1 MIYKFYKYFKTKYF
15 FILCFLLSNSLFSQ
29 LDSVNK
35 LVNNESSSVKKI
47 QILLDAAKFFS
58 GKSTALSF
66 SKQAYF
72 LATKIDNEN
81 SLANAANQL
90 SIEFYKSEQFDSV
103 PFYQEIA
110 IKNFKLKSNDKGLF
124 DVLLKKAKFLKKIN
138 KPEKA
143 FEVYKEL
150 IVLAEKAEN
159 SSMLAEVYESMGLL
173 FSSINDIEKSISY
186 FNKSLQIY
194 SKIKD
199 WKGISKCY
207 LNLGNSNSSKGYSDM
222 AIECFERGLE
232 IDAKYNNNEKKAEFL
247 SGIGTIYF
255 NLLNNE
261 RALYFYKEALKVQEV
276 VKPNDVVF
284 LKNNIGV
291 VLMELERYNE
301 AKSYLI
307 EAYFSTSNARTKADY
322 AFNLAQLYEQ
332 LADYKSAI
340 DFMDTYV
347 RLNDSLNNAIYTKNL
362 SETEAKYQNEKR
374 EEQNILLSER
384 LKNKS
389 LQIYFALAAIL
400 LLVGLAFF
408 IFRGLRQKNKANV
421 ALAEKNKI
429 IEEKSIIVEEQHKDI
444 TDSIKY
450 AQRIQQAILPP
461 DKLWSNILPQS
472 FVFYQPKDIL
482 SGDFYWIEE
491 TSEHIFIAAADCTG
505 HGVPGAL
512 MSIVNYNLLNRA
524 VLEHGLTDAGAI
536 LDSVNKYLTLSLHQT
551 YQESAV
557 RDGMDVSLCVIN
569 KTTKKMNFAG
579 AFNSIYLIRNHEI
592 QEFIPD
598 KQPVG
603 AFIEDNIKPFKSQSF
618 QLMDNDVIYMFTD
631 GYADQFGGPK
641 GKKYKY
647 KQLQQLLLDSYNKP
661 FDEQKNVVAK
671 SINDWKGNL
680 EQVDDILLLGYKII

>member
-1 MIYKFYKYFKTKYF
+1 M
-15 FILCFLLSNSLFSQ
+15 FSQ
-29 LDSVNK
+29 LDSVSLALAK
-35 LVNNESSSVKKI
+35 ENNSIKKI
-47 QILLDAAKFFS
+47 DILLEASKTYS
-58 GKSTALSF
+58 NSELSLQF
-66 SKQAYF
+66 SKQAY
-72 LATKIDNEN
+72 
-81 SLANAANQL
+81 SLAIKTDDKISLAKAADQL
-90 SIEFYKSEQFDSV
+90 SIELYKAELFDSI
-103 PFYQEIA
+103 PYYQEIA
-110 IKNFKLKSNDKGLF
+110 ITNFKLRNNVDGLF
-124 DVLLKKAKFLKKIN
+124 KVLLKKAKFFKKIN

-143 FEVYKEL
+143 FDVYKEL
-150 IVLAEKAEN
+150 IDLAEKSESN
-159 SSMLAEVYESMGLL
+159 LMLAEVYENMGLL
-173 FSSINDIEKSISY
+173 FTSIKDIEKSISY
-186 FNKSLQIY
+186 FSKSLKLY

-199 WKGISKCY
+199 WKGIAKCY
-207 LNLGNSNSSKGYSDM
+207 LNLGNSNSSKGYTDL
-222 AIECFERGLE
+222 AIECFEKGLE

-247 SGIGTIYF
+247 SGIGTVYF
-255 NLLNNE
+255 NLSNNE
-261 RALYFYKEALKVQEV
+261 KALYFYKEALKVQEV

-284 LKNNIGV
+284 LKNNIAV
-291 VLMELERYNE
+291 VLMDLERYKE
-301 AKSYLI
+301 AKPYLI
-307 EAYFSTSNARTKADY
+307 EAYYSSDNARTKADY
-322 AFNLAQLYEQ
+322 AFNLAQMFEHLD
-332 LADYKSAI
+332 DYKSAI

-408 IFRGLRQKNKANV
+408 IFRGLRQKNKANI
-421 ALAEKNKI
+421 ALSDKNKI
-429 IEEKSIIVEEQHKDI
+429 IEEKSLLVEEQHKDI

-461 DKLWSNILPQS
+461 DKLWNNILPQS

-491 TSEHIFIAAADCTG
+491 TTEHIFIAAADCTG

-524 VLEHGLTDAGAI
+524 VLEHGLTNAGAI

-569 KTTKKMNFAG
+569 KKTKKMDFAG
-579 AFNSIYLIRNHEI
+579 AFNSIYLIRNNAI

-603 AFIEDNIKPFKSQSF
+603 AFIEDNIKPFTSQSF
-618 QLMDNDVIYMFTD
+618 QLLENDVVYMFTE

-647 KQLQQLLLDSYNKP
+647 KQLQHLLLSSYTKP
-661 FDEQKNVVAK
+661 FDEQNQIFK
-671 SINDWKGNL
+671 SAINDWKGSL

>member
-1 MIYKFYKYFKTKYF
+1 M
-15 FILCFLLSNSLFSQ
+15 FSQ
-29 LDSVNK
+29 LDSVSLALAK
-35 LVNNESSSVKKI
+35 ENNSIKKI
-47 QILLDAAKFFS
+47 DILLDATKTYS
-58 GKSTALSF
+58 NSELSLQF
-66 SKQAYF
+66 SKQAY
-72 LATKIDNEN
+72 
-81 SLANAANQL
+81 SLAIKTDDKISLAKAADQL
-90 SIEFYKSEQFDSV
+90 SIELYKAELFDSI
-103 PFYQEIA
+103 PYYQEIA
-110 IKNFKLKSNDKGLF
+110 ITNFKLRNNVDGLF
-124 DVLLKKAKFLKKIN
+124 KVLLKKAKFLKKIN

-143 FEVYKEL
+143 FDVYKEL
-150 IVLAEKAEN
+150 IDLAEKSE
-159 SSMLAEVYESMGLL
+159 STLMLAEVYENMGLL
-173 FSSINDIEKSISY
+173 FSSIKDIEKSISY
-186 FNKSLQIY
+186 FGKSLQLY

-199 WKGISKCY
+199 WKGIAKCY
-207 LNLGNSNSSKGYSDM
+207 LNLGNSNSSKGYTDL
-222 AIECFERGLE
+222 AIECFEKGLE

-261 RALYFYKEALKVQEV
+261 KALYFYKEALKVQEV

-307 EAYFSTSNARTKADY
+307 EAYFSSSNPRNKADY
-322 AFNLAQLYEQ
+322 AFNLAQMYEQ
-332 LADYKSAI
+332 LGDYKSAI

-400 LLVGLAFF
+400 LLLGLAFF
-408 IFRGLRQKNKANV
+408 IFRGLRQKNKANI
-421 ALAEKNKI
+421 ALSDKNKI
-429 IEEKSIIVEEQHKDI
+429 IEEKSLLVEEQHKDI

-461 DKLWSNILPQS
+461 DKLWNNILPQS

-491 TSEHIFIAAADCTG
+491 TTEHIFIAAADCTG

-524 VLEHGLTDAGAI
+524 VLEHGLTNAGAI

-569 KTTKKMNFAG
+569 KKTKKMDFAG
-579 AFNSIYLIRNHEI
+579 AFNSIYLIRNNAI

-603 AFIEDNIKPFKSQSF
+603 AFIEDNIKPFTSQSF
-618 QLMDNDVIYMFTD
+618 QLLENDVVYMFTD

-647 KQLQQLLLDSYNKP
+647 KQLQHLLLSSYTKP
-661 FDEQKNVVAK
+661 FDEQNQIFK
-671 SINDWKGNL
+671 SAINDWKGSL

>member
-1 MIYKFYKYFKTKYF
+1 M
-15 FILCFLLSNSLFSQ
+15 FSQ
-29 LDSVNK
+29 LDSVSLALAK
-35 LVNNESSSVKKI
+35 ENNSIKKI
-47 QILLDAAKFFS
+47 DILLEASKTYS
-58 GKSTALSF
+58 NSELSLQF
-66 SKQAYF
+66 SKQAY
-72 LATKIDNEN
+72 
-81 SLANAANQL
+81 SLAIKTDDKISLAKAADQL
-90 SIEFYKSEQFDSV
+90 SIELYKAELFDSI
-103 PFYQEIA
+103 PYYQEIA
-110 IKNFKLKSNDKGLF
+110 ITNFKLRNNVDGLF
-124 DVLLKKAKFLKKIN
+124 KVLLKKAKFFKKIN

-143 FEVYKEL
+143 FNVYKEL
-150 IVLAEKAEN
+150 IDLAEKSE
-159 SSMLAEVYESMGLL
+159 STLMLAEVYENMGLL
-173 FSSINDIEKSISY
+173 FSSIKDIEKSISY
-186 FNKSLQIY
+186 FSKSLKLY

-199 WKGISKCY
+199 WKGIAKCY
-207 LNLGNSNSSKGYSDM
+207 LNLGNSNSSKGYTDL
-222 AIECFERGLE
+222 AIECFEKGLE

-247 SGIGTIYF
+247 SGIGTVYF
-255 NLLNNE
+255 NLSNNE
-261 RALYFYKEALKVQEV
+261 KALYFYKEALKVQEV

-284 LKNNIGV
+284 LKNNIAV
-291 VLMELERYNE
+291 VLMDLERYKE
-301 AKSYLI
+301 AKPYLI
-307 EAYFSTSNARTKADY
+307 EAYYSSDNARTKADY
-322 AFNLAQLYEQ
+322 AFNLAQMFEHLD
-332 LADYKSAI
+332 DYKSAI

-408 IFRGLRQKNKANV
+408 IFRGLRQKNKANI
-421 ALAEKNKI
+421 ALSDKNKI
-429 IEEKSIIVEEQHKDI
+429 IEEKSLLVEEQHKDI

-461 DKLWSNILPQS
+461 DKLWNNILPQS

-491 TSEHIFIAAADCTG
+491 TTEHIFIAAADCTG

-524 VLEHGLTDAGAI
+524 VLEHGLTNAGAI

-569 KTTKKMNFAG
+569 KKTKKMDFAG
-579 AFNSIYLIRNHEI
+579 AFNSIYLIRNNAI

-603 AFIEDNIKPFKSQSF
+603 AFIEDNIKLFTSQSF
-618 QLMDNDVIYMFTD
+618 QLLENDVVYMFTD

-647 KQLQQLLLDSYNKP
+647 KQLQHLLLSSYTKP
-661 FDEQKNVVAK
+661 FDEQNQIFK
-671 SINDWKGNL
+671 SAINDWKGSL

>member
-1 MIYKFYKYFKTKYF
+1 M
-15 FILCFLLSNSLFSQ
+15 FSQ
-29 LDSVNK
+29 LDSFSLALAK
-35 LVNNESSSVKKI
+35 ENNSIKKI
-47 QILLDAAKFFS
+47 DILLEASKTYS
-58 GKSTALSF
+58 NSELSLQF
-66 SKQAYF
+66 SKQAY
-72 LATKIDNEN
+72 
-81 SLANAANQL
+81 SLAIKTDDKISLAKAADQL
-90 SIEFYKSEQFDSV
+90 SIELYKAELFDSI
-103 PFYQEIA
+103 PYYQEIA
-110 IKNFKLKSNDKGLF
+110 ITNFKLRNNVDGLF
-124 DVLLKKAKFLKKIN
+124 KVLLKKAKFLKKIN

-143 FEVYKEL
+143 FDVYKEL
-150 IVLAEKAEN
+150 IDLAEKSESN
-159 SSMLAEVYESMGLL
+159 LMLAEVYENMGLL
-173 FSSINDIEKSISY
+173 FSSIKDIEKSISY
-186 FNKSLQIY
+186 FGKSLQLY

-199 WKGISKCY
+199 WKGIAKCY
-207 LNLGNSNSSKGYSDM
+207 LNLGNSNSSKGYTDL
-222 AIECFERGLE
+222 AIECFEKGLE

-247 SGIGTIYF
+247 SGIGTVYF
-255 NLLNNE
+255 NLSNNE
-261 RALYFYKEALKVQEV
+261 KALYFYKEALKVQEIM
-276 VKPNDVVF
+276 KPNEVVF
-284 LKNNIGV
+284 LKNNIAV
-291 VLMELERYNE
+291 VLMDLERYKE
-301 AKSYLI
+301 AKPYLI
-307 EAYFSTSNARTKADY
+307 EAYYSSDNARTKADY
-322 AFNLAQLYEQ
+322 AFNLAQMFEHLD
-332 LADYKSAI
+332 DYKSAI

-400 LLVGLAFF
+400 LLLGLAFF
-408 IFRGLRQKNKANV
+408 IFRGLRQKNKANI
-421 ALAEKNKI
+421 ALSDKNKI
-429 IEEKSIIVEEQHKDI
+429 IEEKSLLVEEQHKDI

-461 DKLWSNILPQS
+461 DKLWNNILPQS

-491 TSEHIFIAAADCTG
+491 TTEHIFIAAADCTG

-524 VLEHGLTDAGAI
+524 VLEHGLTNAGAI

-569 KTTKKMNFAG
+569 KKTKKMDFAG
-579 AFNSIYLIRNHEI
+579 AFNSIYLIRNNAI

-603 AFIEDNIKPFKSQSF
+603 AFIEDNIKPFTSQSF
-618 QLMDNDVIYMFTD
+618 QLLENDVVYMFTD

-647 KQLQQLLLDSYNKP
+647 KQLQHLLLSSYTKP
-661 FDEQKNVVAK
+661 FDEQNQIFK
-671 SINDWKGNL
+671 SAINDWKGSL

>member
-1 MIYKFYKYFKTKYF
+1 M
-15 FILCFLLSNSLFSQ
+15 FSQ
-29 LDSVNK
+29 LDSVSLALAK
-35 LVNNESSSVKKI
+35 ENNSIKKI
-47 QILLDAAKFFS
+47 DILLEASKTYS
-58 GKSTALSF
+58 NSELSLQF
-66 SKQAYF
+66 SKQAY
-72 LATKIDNEN
+72 
-81 SLANAANQL
+81 SLAIKTDDKISLAKAADQL
-90 SIEFYKSEQFDSV
+90 SIELYKAELFDSI
-103 PFYQEIA
+103 PYYQEIA
-110 IKNFKLKSNDKGLF
+110 ITNFKLRNNVDGLF
-124 DVLLKKAKFLKKIN
+124 KVLLKKAKFFKKIN

-143 FEVYKEL
+143 FNVYKEL
-150 IVLAEKAEN
+150 IDLAEKSE
-159 SSMLAEVYESMGLL
+159 STLMLAEVYENMGLL
-173 FSSINDIEKSISY
+173 FSSIKDIEKSISY
-186 FNKSLQIY
+186 FSKSLKLY

-199 WKGISKCY
+199 WKGISKSY
-207 LNLGNSNSSKGYSDM
+207 LNLGNSNSSKGYTDL
-222 AIECFERGLE
+222 AIECFERGLV

-261 RALYFYKEALKVQEV
+261 KALYFYKEALKVQEV

-284 LKNNIGV
+284 LKNNIAV
-291 VLMELERYNE
+291 VLMDLERYKE
-301 AKSYLI
+301 AKPYLI
-307 EAYFSTSNARTKADY
+307 EAYYSSDNARTKADY
-322 AFNLAQLYEQ
+322 AFNLAQMFEHLD
-332 LADYKSAI
+332 DYKSAI

-408 IFRGLRQKNKANV
+408 IFRGLRQKNKANI
-421 ALAEKNKI
+421 ALSDKNKI
-429 IEEKSIIVEEQHKDI
+429 IEEKSLLVEEQHKDI

-461 DKLWSNILPQS
+461 DKLWNNILPQS

-491 TSEHIFIAAADCTG
+491 TTEHIFIAAADCTG

-524 VLEHGLTDAGAI
+524 VLEHGLTNAGAI

-569 KTTKKMNFAG
+569 KKTKKMDFAG
-579 AFNSIYLIRNHEI
+579 AFNSIYLIRNNAI

-603 AFIEDNIKPFKSQSF
+603 AFIEDNIKLFTSQSF
-618 QLMDNDVIYMFTD
+618 QLLENDVVYMFTD

-647 KQLQQLLLDSYNKP
+647 KQLQHLLLSSYTKP
-661 FDEQKNVVAK
+661 FDEQNQIFK
-671 SINDWKGNL
+671 SAINDWKGSL

>member
-1 MIYKFYKYFKTKYF
+1 M
-15 FILCFLLSNSLFSQ
+15 FSQ
-29 LDSVNK
+29 LDSVSLALAK
-35 LVNNESSSVKKI
+35 ENNSIKKI
-47 QILLDAAKFFS
+47 DILLEASKTYS
-58 GKSTALSF
+58 NSELSLQF
-66 SKQAYF
+66 SKQAY
-72 LATKIDNEN
+72 
-81 SLANAANQL
+81 SLAIKTDDKISLAKAADQL
-90 SIEFYKSEQFDSV
+90 SIELYKSELFDSI
-103 PFYQEIA
+103 PYYQEIA
-110 IKNFKLKSNDKGLF
+110 ITNFKLRNHVDGLF
-124 DVLLKKAKFLKKIN
+124 KVLLKKAKFLKKIN

-143 FEVYKEL
+143 FDVYKEL
-150 IVLAEKAEN
+150 IDLAEKSESN
-159 SSMLAEVYESMGLL
+159 LMLAEVYENMGLL
-173 FSSINDIEKSISY
+173 FTSIKDIEKSISY
-186 FNKSLQIY
+186 FSKSLKLY

-199 WKGISKCY
+199 WKGIAKCY
-207 LNLGNSNSSKGYSDM
+207 LNLGNSNSSKGYTDL
-222 AIECFERGLE
+222 AIECFEKGLE

-247 SGIGTIYF
+247 SGIGTVYF
-255 NLLNNE
+255 NLSNNE
-261 RALYFYKEALKVQEV
+261 KALYFYKEALKVQEIM
-276 VKPNDVVF
+276 KPNEVVF
-284 LKNNIGV
+284 LKNNIAV
-291 VLMELERYNE
+291 VLMDLERYKE
-301 AKSYLI
+301 AKPYLI
-307 EAYFSTSNARTKADY
+307 EAYYSSDNARTKADY
-322 AFNLAQLYEQ
+322 AFNLAQMFEHLD
-332 LADYKSAI
+332 DYKSAI

-400 LLVGLAFF
+400 LLLGLAFF
-408 IFRGLRQKNKANV
+408 IFRGLRQKNKANI
-421 ALAEKNKI
+421 ALSDKNKI
-429 IEEKSIIVEEQHKDI
+429 IEEKSLLVEEQHKDI

-461 DKLWSNILPQS
+461 DKLWNNILPQS

-491 TSEHIFIAAADCTG
+491 TTEHIFIAAADCTG

-524 VLEHGLTDAGAI
+524 VLEHGLTNAGAI

-569 KTTKKMNFAG
+569 KKTKKMDFAG
-579 AFNSIYLIRNHEI
+579 AFNSIYLIRNNAI

-603 AFIEDNIKPFKSQSF
+603 AFIEDNIKPFTSQSF
-618 QLMDNDVIYMFTD
+618 QLLENDVVYMFTD

-647 KQLQQLLLDSYNKP
+647 KQLQHLLLSSYTKP
-661 FDEQKNVVAK
+661 FDEQNQIFK
-671 SINDWKGNL
+671 SAINDWKGSL

>member
-1 MIYKFYKYFKTKYF
+1 M
-15 FILCFLLSNSLFSQ
+15 FSQ
-29 LDSVNK
+29 LDSVSLALAK
-35 LVNNESSSVKKI
+35 ENNSIKKI
-47 QILLDAAKFFS
+47 DILLEASKTYS
-58 GKSTALSF
+58 NSELSLQF
-66 SKQAYF
+66 SKQAY
-72 LATKIDNEN
+72 
-81 SLANAANQL
+81 SLAIKTDDKISLAKAADQL
-90 SIEFYKSEQFDSV
+90 SIELYKVELFDSI
-103 PFYQEIA
+103 PYYQEIA
-110 IKNFKLKSNDKGLF
+110 ITNFKLRNNVDGLF
-124 DVLLKKAKFLKKIN
+124 KVLLKKAKFLKKIN

-143 FEVYKEL
+143 FDVYKEL
-150 IVLAEKAEN
+150 IDLAEKSE
-159 SSMLAEVYESMGLL
+159 STLMLAEVYENMGLL
-173 FSSINDIEKSISY
+173 FSSIKDIEKSISY
-186 FNKSLQIY
+186 FGKSLQLY

-199 WKGISKCY
+199 WKGIAKCY
-207 LNLGNSNSSKGYSDM
+207 LNLGNSNSSKGYTDL
-222 AIECFERGLE
+222 AIECFEKGLE

-261 RALYFYKEALKVQEV
+261 KALYFYKEALKVQEV

-307 EAYFSTSNARTKADY
+307 EAYFSSSNPRNKADY
-322 AFNLAQLYEQ
+322 AFNLAQMYEQ
-332 LADYKSAI
+332 LGDYKSAI

-408 IFRGLRQKNKANV
+408 IFRGLRQKNKANI
-421 ALAEKNKI
+421 ALSDKNKI
-429 IEEKSIIVEEQHKDI
+429 IEEKSLLVEEQHKDI

-461 DKLWSNILPQS
+461 DKLWNNILPQS

-491 TSEHIFIAAADCTG
+491 TTEHIFIAAADCTG

-524 VLEHGLTDAGAI
+524 VLEHGLTNAGAI

-569 KTTKKMNFAG
+569 KKTKKMDFAG
-579 AFNSIYLIRNHEI
+579 AFNSIYLIRNNAI

-603 AFIEDNIKPFKSQSF
+603 AFIEDNIKPFTSQSF
-618 QLMDNDVIYMFTD
+618 QLLENDVVYMFTD

-647 KQLQQLLLDSYNKP
+647 KQLQHLLLSSYTKP
-661 FDEQKNVVAK
+661 FDEQNQIFK
-671 SINDWKGNL
+671 SAINDWKGSL

>member
-1 MIYKFYKYFKTKYF
+1 M
-15 FILCFLLSNSLFSQ
+15 FSQ
-29 LDSVNK
+29 LDSVILSLAK
-35 LVNNESSSVKKI
+35 ENNSIKKI
-47 QILLDAAKFFS
+47 DILLEASKTYS
-58 GKSTALSF
+58 NSELSLQF
-66 SKQAYF
+66 SKQAY
-72 LATKIDNEN
+72 
-81 SLANAANQL
+81 SLAIKTDDKISLAKAADQL
-90 SIEFYKSEQFDSV
+90 SIELYKAELFDSI
-103 PFYQEIA
+103 PYYQEIA
-110 IKNFKLKSNDKGLF
+110 ITNFKLRNNADGLF
-124 DVLLKKAKFLKKIN
+124 KVLLKKAKFFKKIN

-143 FEVYKEL
+143 FNVYKEL
-150 IVLAEKAEN
+150 IDLAEKSE
-159 SSMLAEVYESMGLL
+159 STLMLAEVYENMGLL
-173 FSSINDIEKSISY
+173 FSSIKDIEKSISY
-186 FNKSLQIY
+186 FSKSLKLY

-199 WKGISKCY
+199 WKGISKSY
-207 LNLGNSNSSKGYSDM
+207 LNLGNSNSSKGYTDL
-222 AIECFERGLE
+222 AIECFEKGLE

-261 RALYFYKEALKVQEV
+261 KALYFYKEALKVQEV

-307 EAYFSTSNARTKADY
+307 EAYFSSSNPRNKADY
-322 AFNLAQLYEQ
+322 AFNLAQMYEQ
-332 LADYKSAI
+332 LGDYKSAI

-408 IFRGLRQKNKANV
+408 IFRGLRQKNKANI
-421 ALAEKNKI
+421 ALSDKNKI
-429 IEEKSIIVEEQHKDI
+429 IEEKSLLVEEQHKDI

-461 DKLWSNILPQS
+461 DKLWNNILPQS

-491 TSEHIFIAAADCTG
+491 TTEHIFIVAADCTG

-524 VLEHGLTDAGAI
+524 VLEHGLTNAGAI

-569 KTTKKMNFAG
+569 KKTKKMDFAG
-579 AFNSIYLIRNHEI
+579 AFNSIYLIRNNAI

-603 AFIEDNIKPFKSQSF
+603 AFIEDNIKPFTSQSF
-618 QLMDNDVIYMFTD
+618 QLLENDVVYMFTD

-647 KQLQQLLLDSYNKP
+647 KQLQHLLLSSYTKP
-661 FDEQKNVVAK
+661 FDEQNQIFK
-671 SINDWKGNL
+671 SAINDWKGSL

>member
-1 MIYKFYKYFKTKYF
+1 M
-15 FILCFLLSNSLFSQ
+15 FSQ
-29 LDSVNK
+29 LDSVSLALAK
-35 LVNNESSSVKKI
+35 ENNSIKKI
-47 QILLDAAKFFS
+47 DILLEASKTYS
-58 GKSTALSF
+58 NSELSLKF
-66 SKQAYF
+66 SKQAY
-72 LATKIDNEN
+72 
-81 SLANAANQL
+81 SLAIKTDDKISLAKAADQL
-90 SIEFYKSEQFDSV
+90 SIELYKAELFDSI
-103 PFYQEIA
+103 PYYQEIA
-110 IKNFKLKSNDKGLF
+110 ITNFKLRNNVDGLF
-124 DVLLKKAKFLKKIN
+124 KVLLKKAKFLKKIN

-143 FEVYKEL
+143 FDVYKEL
-150 IVLAEKAEN
+150 IDLAEKSE
-159 SSMLAEVYESMGLL
+159 STLMLAEVYENMGLL
-173 FSSINDIEKSISY
+173 FSSIKDIEKSISY
-186 FNKSLQIY
+186 FGKSLQLY

-199 WKGISKCY
+199 WKGIAKCY
-207 LNLGNSNSSKGYSDM
+207 LNLGNSNSSKGYTDL
-222 AIECFERGLE
+222 AIECFEKGLE

-261 RALYFYKEALKVQEV
+261 KALYFYKEALKVQEV

-307 EAYFSTSNARTKADY
+307 EAYFSSSNPRNKADY
-322 AFNLAQLYEQ
+322 AFNLAQMYEQ
-332 LADYKSAI
+332 LGDYKSAI

-408 IFRGLRQKNKANV
+408 IFRGLRQKNKANI
-421 ALAEKNKI
+421 ALSDKNKI
-429 IEEKSIIVEEQHKDI
+429 IEEKSLLVEEQHKDI

-461 DKLWSNILPQS
+461 DKLWNNILPQS

-491 TSEHIFIAAADCTG
+491 TTEHIFIAAADCTG

-524 VLEHGLTDAGAI
+524 VLEHGLTNAGAI

-569 KTTKKMNFAG
+569 KKTKKMDFAG
-579 AFNSIYLIRNHEI
+579 AFNSIYLIRNNAI

-603 AFIEDNIKPFKSQSF
+603 AFIEDNIKPFTSQSF
-618 QLMDNDVIYMFTD
+618 QLLENDVVYMFTD

-647 KQLQQLLLDSYNKP
+647 KQLQHLLLSSYTKP
-661 FDEQKNVVAK
+661 FDEQNQIFK
-671 SINDWKGNL
+671 SAINDWKGSL

>member
-1 MIYKFYKYFKTKYF
+1 M
-15 FILCFLLSNSLFSQ
+15 FSQ
-29 LDSVNK
+29 LDSVSLALAK
-35 LVNNESSSVKKI
+35 ENNSIKKI
-47 QILLDAAKFFS
+47 DILLEASKTYS
-58 GKSTALSF
+58 NSELSLQF
-66 SKQAYF
+66 SKQAY
-72 LATKIDNEN
+72 
-81 SLANAANQL
+81 SLAIKTDDKISLAKAADQL
-90 SIEFYKSEQFDSV
+90 SIELYKSELFDSI
-103 PFYQEIA
+103 PYYQEIA
-110 IKNFKLKSNDKGLF
+110 ITNFKLRNHVDGLF
-124 DVLLKKAKFLKKIN
+124 KVLLKKAKFLKKIN

-143 FEVYKEL
+143 FDVYKEL
-150 IVLAEKAEN
+150 IDLAEKSE
-159 SSMLAEVYESMGLL
+159 STLMLAEVYENMGLL
-173 FSSINDIEKSISY
+173 FSSIKDIEKSISY
-186 FNKSLQIY
+186 FSKSLQLY

-199 WKGISKCY
+199 WKGIAKCY
-207 LNLGNSNSSKGYSDM
+207 LNLGNSNSSKGYTDL
-222 AIECFERGLE
+222 AIECFEKGLE

-247 SGIGTIYF
+247 SGIGTVYF
-255 NLLNNE
+255 NLSNNE
-261 RALYFYKEALKVQEV
+261 KALYFYKEALKVQEV

-284 LKNNIGV
+284 LKNNIAV
-291 VLMELERYNE
+291 VLMDLERYKE
-301 AKSYLI
+301 AKPYLI
-307 EAYFSTSNARTKADY
+307 EAYYSSDNARTKADY
-322 AFNLAQLYEQ
+322 AFNLAQMFEHLD
-332 LADYKSAI
+332 DYKSAI

-400 LLVGLAFF
+400 LLLGLAFF
-408 IFRGLRQKNKANV
+408 IFRGLRQKNKANI
-421 ALAEKNKI
+421 ALSDKNKI
-429 IEEKSIIVEEQHKDI
+429 IEEKSLLVEEQHKDI

-461 DKLWSNILPQS
+461 DKLWNNILPQS

-491 TSEHIFIAAADCTG
+491 TTEHIFIAAADCTG

-524 VLEHGLTDAGAI
+524 VLEHGLTNAGAI

-569 KTTKKMNFAG
+569 KKTKKMDFAG
-579 AFNSIYLIRNHEI
+579 AFNSIYLIRNNAI

-603 AFIEDNIKPFKSQSF
+603 AFIEDNIKLFTSQSF
-618 QLMDNDVIYMFTD
+618 QLLENDVVYMFTD

-647 KQLQQLLLDSYNKP
+647 KQLQHLLLSSYTKP
-661 FDEQKNVVAK
+661 FDEQNQIFK
-671 SINDWKGNL
+671 SAINDWKGSL

>member
-1 MIYKFYKYFKTKYF
+1 M
-15 FILCFLLSNSLFSQ
+15 FSQ
-29 LDSVNK
+29 LDSVSLALAK
-35 LVNNESSSVKKI
+35 ENNSIKKI
-47 QILLDAAKFFS
+47 DILLEASKTYS
-58 GKSTALSF
+58 NSELSLQF
-66 SKQAYF
+66 SKQAY
-72 LATKIDNEN
+72 
-81 SLANAANQL
+81 SLAIKTDDKISLAKAADQL
-90 SIEFYKSEQFDSV
+90 SIELYKAELFDSI
-103 PFYQEIA
+103 PYYQEIA
-110 IKNFKLKSNDKGLF
+110 ITNFKLRNNVDGLF
-124 DVLLKKAKFLKKIN
+124 KVLLKKAKFFKKIN

-143 FEVYKEL
+143 FNVYKEL
-150 IVLAEKAEN
+150 IDLAEKSE
-159 SSMLAEVYESMGLL
+159 STLMLAEVYENMGLL
-173 FSSINDIEKSISY
+173 FSSIKDIEKSISY
-186 FNKSLQIY
+186 FSKSLKLY

-199 WKGISKCY
+199 WKGISKSY
-207 LNLGNSNSSKGYSDM
+207 LNLGNSNSSKGYTDL
-222 AIECFERGLE
+222 AIECFERGLV

-261 RALYFYKEALKVQEV
+261 KALYFYKEALKVQEV

-307 EAYFSTSNARTKADY
+307 EAYFSSSNPRNKADY
-322 AFNLAQLYEQ
+322 AFNLAQMYEQ
-332 LADYKSAI
+332 LGDYKSAI

-408 IFRGLRQKNKANV
+408 IFRGLRQKNKANI
-421 ALAEKNKI
+421 ALSDKNKI
-429 IEEKSIIVEEQHKDI
+429 IEEKSLLVEEQHKDI

-461 DKLWSNILPQS
+461 DKLWNNILPQS

-491 TSEHIFIAAADCTG
+491 TTEHIFIAAADCTG

-524 VLEHGLTDAGAI
+524 VLEHGLTNAGAI

-569 KTTKKMNFAG
+569 KKTKKMDFAG
-579 AFNSIYLIRNHEI
+579 AFNSIYLIRNNAI

-603 AFIEDNIKPFKSQSF
+603 AFIEDNIKPFTSQSF
-618 QLMDNDVIYMFTD
+618 QLLENDVVYMFTD

-647 KQLQQLLLDSYNKP
+647 KQLQHLLLSSYTKP
-661 FDEQKNVVAK
+661 FDEQNQIFK
-671 SINDWKGNL
+671 SAINDWKGSL

>member
-1 MIYKFYKYFKTKYF
+1 M
-15 FILCFLLSNSLFSQ
+15 FSQ
-29 LDSVNK
+29 LDSVILSLAK
-35 LVNNESSSVKKI
+35 ENNSIKKI
-47 QILLDAAKFFS
+47 DILLEASKTYS
-58 GKSTALSF
+58 NSELSLQF
-66 SKQAYF
+66 SKQAY
-72 LATKIDNEN
+72 
-81 SLANAANQL
+81 SLAIKTDDKISLAKAADQL
-90 SIEFYKSEQFDSV
+90 SIELYKAELFDSI
-103 PFYQEIA
+103 PYYQEIA
-110 IKNFKLKSNDKGLF
+110 ITNFKLRNNADGLF
-124 DVLLKKAKFLKKIN
+124 KVLLKKAKFFKKIN

-143 FEVYKEL
+143 FNVYKEL
-150 IVLAEKAEN
+150 IDLAEKSE
-159 SSMLAEVYESMGLL
+159 STLMLAEVYENMGLL
-173 FSSINDIEKSISY
+173 FSSIKDIEKSISY
-186 FNKSLQIY
+186 FSKSLKLY

-199 WKGISKCY
+199 WKGISKSY
-207 LNLGNSNSSKGYSDM
+207 LNLGNSNSSKGYTDL
-222 AIECFERGLE
+222 AIECFEKGLE

-261 RALYFYKEALKVQEV
+261 KALYFYKEALKVQEV

-307 EAYFSTSNARTKADY
+307 EAYFSSSNPRNKADY
-322 AFNLAQLYEQ
+322 AFNLAQMYEQ
-332 LADYKSAI
+332 LGDYKSAI

-408 IFRGLRQKNKANV
+408 IFRGLRQKNKANI
-421 ALAEKNKI
+421 ALSDKNKI
-429 IEEKSIIVEEQHKDI
+429 IEEKSLLVEEQHKDI

-461 DKLWSNILPQS
+461 DKLWNNILPQS

-491 TSEHIFIAAADCTG
+491 TTEHIFIAAADCTG

-524 VLEHGLTDAGAI
+524 VLEHGLTNAGAI

-569 KTTKKMNFAG
+569 KKTKKMDFAG
-579 AFNSIYLIRNHEI
+579 AFNSIYLIRNNAI

-603 AFIEDNIKPFKSQSF
+603 AFIEDNIKPFTSQSF
-618 QLMDNDVIYMFTD
+618 QLLENDVVYMFTD

-647 KQLQQLLLDSYNKP
+647 KQLQHLLLSSYTKP
-661 FDEQKNVVAK
+661 FDEQNQIFK
-671 SINDWKGNL
+671 SAINDWKGSL

>member
-1 MIYKFYKYFKTKYF
+1 M
-15 FILCFLLSNSLFSQ
+15 FSQ
-29 LDSVNK
+29 LDSVSLALAK
-35 LVNNESSSVKKI
+35 ENNSIKKI
-47 QILLDAAKFFS
+47 DILLEASKTYS
-58 GKSTALSF
+58 NSELSLQF
-66 SKQAYF
+66 SKQAY
-72 LATKIDNEN
+72 
-81 SLANAANQL
+81 SLAIKTDDKISLAKAADQL
-90 SIEFYKSEQFDSV
+90 SIELYKAELFDSI
-103 PFYQEIA
+103 PYYQEIA
-110 IKNFKLKSNDKGLF
+110 ITNFKLRNNVDGLF
-124 DVLLKKAKFLKKIN
+124 KVLLKKAKFLKKIN

-143 FEVYKEL
+143 FDVYKEL
-150 IVLAEKAEN
+150 IDLAEKSE
-159 SSMLAEVYESMGLL
+159 STLMLAEVYENMGLL
-173 FSSINDIEKSISY
+173 FSSIKDIEKSISY
-186 FNKSLQIY
+186 FSKSLKLY

-199 WKGISKCY
+199 WKGIAKCY
-207 LNLGNSNSSKGYSDM
+207 LNLGNSNSSKGYTDL
-222 AIECFERGLE
+222 AIECFEKGLE

-261 RALYFYKEALKVQEV
+261 KALYFYKEALKVQEV

-307 EAYFSTSNARTKADY
+307 EAYFSSSNPRNKADY
-322 AFNLAQLYEQ
+322 AFNLAQMYEQ
-332 LADYKSAI
+332 LGDYKSAI

-408 IFRGLRQKNKANV
+408 IFRGLRQKNKANI
-421 ALAEKNKI
+421 ALSDKNKI
-429 IEEKSIIVEEQHKDI
+429 IEEKSLLVEEQHKDI

-461 DKLWSNILPQS
+461 DKLWNNILPQS

-491 TSEHIFIAAADCTG
+491 TTEHIFIAAADCTG

-524 VLEHGLTDAGAI
+524 VLEHGLTNAGAI

-569 KTTKKMNFAG
+569 KKTKKMDFAG
-579 AFNSIYLIRNHEI
+579 AFNSIYLIRNNAI

-603 AFIEDNIKPFKSQSF
+603 AFIEDNIKPFTSQSF
-618 QLMDNDVIYMFTD
+618 QLLENDVVYMFTD

-647 KQLQQLLLDSYNKP
+647 KQLQHLLLSSYTKP
-661 FDEQKNVVAK
+661 FDEQNQIFK
-671 SINDWKGNL
+671 SAINDWKGSL

>member
-1 MIYKFYKYFKTKYF
+1 M
-15 FILCFLLSNSLFSQ
+15 FSQ
-29 LDSVNK
+29 LDSVSLALAK
-35 LVNNESSSVKKI
+35 ENNSIKKI
-47 QILLDAAKFFS
+47 DILLEASKTYS
-58 GKSTALSF
+58 NSELSLQF
-66 SKQAYF
+66 SKQAY
-72 LATKIDNEN
+72 
-81 SLANAANQL
+81 SLAIKTDDKISLAKAADQL
-90 SIEFYKSEQFDSV
+90 SIELYKAELFDSI
-103 PFYQEIA
+103 PYYQEIA
-110 IKNFKLKSNDKGLF
+110 ITNFKLRNHVDGLF
-124 DVLLKKAKFLKKIN
+124 KVLLKKAKFLKKIN

-143 FEVYKEL
+143 FDVYKEL
-150 IVLAEKAEN
+150 IDLAEKSE
-159 SSMLAEVYESMGLL
+159 STLMLAEVYENMGLL
-173 FSSINDIEKSISY
+173 FSSIKDIEKSISY
-186 FNKSLQIY
+186 FSKSLKLY

-199 WKGISKCY
+199 WKGIAKCY
-207 LNLGNSNSSKGYSDM
+207 LNLGNSNSSKGYTDL
-222 AIECFERGLE
+222 AIECFEKGLE

-247 SGIGTIYF
+247 SGICNIYF

-261 RALYFYKEALKVQEV
+261 KALYFYKEALKVQEV

-284 LKNNIGV
+284 LKNNIAV
-291 VLMELERYNE
+291 VLMDLERYKE
-301 AKSYLI
+301 AKPYLI
-307 EAYFSTSNARTKADY
+307 EAYYSSDNARTKADY
-322 AFNLAQLYEQ
+322 AFNLAQMFEHLD
-332 LADYKSAI
+332 DYKSAI

-408 IFRGLRQKNKANV
+408 IFRGLRQKNKANI
-421 ALAEKNKI
+421 ALSDKNKI
-429 IEEKSIIVEEQHKDI
+429 IEEKSLLVEEQHKDI

-461 DKLWSNILPQS
+461 DKLWNNILPQS

-491 TSEHIFIAAADCTG
+491 TTEHIFIAAADCTG

-524 VLEHGLTDAGAI
+524 VLEHGLTNAGAI

-569 KTTKKMNFAG
+569 KKTKKMDFAG
-579 AFNSIYLIRNHEI
+579 AFNSIYLIRNNAI

-603 AFIEDNIKPFKSQSF
+603 AFIEDNIKLFTSQSF
-618 QLMDNDVIYMFTD
+618 QLLENDVVYMFTD

-647 KQLQQLLLDSYNKP
+647 KQLQHLLLSSYTKP
-661 FDEQKNVVAK
+661 FDEQNQIFK
-671 SINDWKGNL
+671 SAINDWKGSL

>member
-1 MIYKFYKYFKTKYF
+1 MFK
-15 FILCFLLSNSLFSQ
+15 
-29 LDSVNK
+29 
-35 LVNNESSSVKKI
+35 
-47 QILLDAAKFFS
+47 
-58 GKSTALSF
+58 
-66 SKQAYF
+66 
-72 LATKIDNEN
+72 
-81 SLANAANQL
+81 
-90 SIEFYKSEQFDSV
+90 
-103 PFYQEIA
+103 
-110 IKNFKLKSNDKGLF
+110 
-124 DVLLKKAKFLKKIN
+124 VLLKKAKFLKKIN

-143 FEVYKEL
+143 FDVYKEL
-150 IVLAEKAEN
+150 IDLAEKSE
-159 SSMLAEVYESMGLL
+159 STLMLAEVYENMGLL
-173 FSSINDIEKSISY
+173 FSSIKDIEKSISY
-186 FNKSLQIY
+186 FSKSLKLY

-199 WKGISKCY
+199 WKGIAKCY
-207 LNLGNSNSSKGYSDM
+207 LNLGNSNSSKGYTDL

-232 IDAKYNNNEKKAEFL
+232 IDAKYNNKEKKAEFL
-247 SGIGTIYF
+247 SGIGTVYF
-255 NLLNNE
+255 NLSNNE
-261 RALYFYKEALKVQEV
+261 KALYFYKEALKVQEIM
-276 VKPNDVVF
+276 KPNEVVF
-284 LKNNIGV
+284 LKNNIAV
-291 VLMELERYNE
+291 VLMDLERYKE
-301 AKSYLI
+301 AKPYLI
-307 EAYFSTSNARTKADY
+307 EAYYSSDNARTKADY
-322 AFNLAQLYEQ
+322 AFNLAQMFEHLD
-332 LADYKSAI
+332 DYKSAI

-408 IFRGLRQKNKANV
+408 IFRGLRQKNKANI
-421 ALAEKNKI
+421 ALSDKNKI
-429 IEEKSIIVEEQHKDI
+429 IEEKSLLVEEQHKDI

-461 DKLWSNILPQS
+461 DKLWNNILPQS

-491 TSEHIFIAAADCTG
+491 TTEHIFIAAADCTG

-524 VLEHGLTDAGAI
+524 VLEHGLTNAGAI

-569 KTTKKMNFAG
+569 KKTKKMDFAG
-579 AFNSIYLIRNHEI
+579 AFNSIYLIRNNAI

-603 AFIEDNIKPFKSQSF
+603 AFIEDNIKPFTSQSF
-618 QLMDNDVIYMFTD
+618 QLLENDVVYMFTD

-647 KQLQQLLLDSYNKP
+647 KQLQHLLLSSYTKP
-661 FDEQKNVVAK
+661 FDEQNQIFK
-671 SINDWKGNL
+671 SAINDWKGSL

>member
-1 MIYKFYKYFKTKYF
+1 M
-15 FILCFLLSNSLFSQ
+15 FSQ
-29 LDSVNK
+29 LDSVILSLAK
-35 LVNNESSSVKKI
+35 ENNSIKKI
-47 QILLDAAKFFS
+47 DILLEASKTYS
-58 GKSTALSF
+58 NSELSLQF
-66 SKQAYF
+66 SKQAY
-72 LATKIDNEN
+72 
-81 SLANAANQL
+81 SLAIKTDDKISLAKAADQL
-90 SIEFYKSEQFDSV
+90 SIELYKAELFDSI
-103 PFYQEIA
+103 PYYQEIA
-110 IKNFKLKSNDKGLF
+110 ITNFKLRNNVDGLF
-124 DVLLKKAKFLKKIN
+124 KVLLKKAKFFKKIN

-143 FEVYKEL
+143 FNVYKEL
-150 IVLAEKAEN
+150 IDLAEKSE
-159 SSMLAEVYESMGLL
+159 STLMLAEVYENMGLL
-173 FSSINDIEKSISY
+173 FSSIKDIEKSISY
-186 FNKSLQIY
+186 FSKSLKLY

-199 WKGISKCY
+199 WKGISKSY
-207 LNLGNSNSSKGYSDM
+207 LNLGNSNSSKGYTDL
-222 AIECFERGLE
+222 AIECFEKGLE

-261 RALYFYKEALKVQEV
+261 KALYFYKEALKVQEV

-307 EAYFSTSNARTKADY
+307 EAYFSSSNPRNKADY
-322 AFNLAQLYEQ
+322 AFNLAQMYEQ
-332 LADYKSAI
+332 LGDYKSAI

-408 IFRGLRQKNKANV
+408 IFRGLRQKNKANI
-421 ALAEKNKI
+421 ALSDKNKI
-429 IEEKSIIVEEQHKDI
+429 IEEKSLLVEEQHKDI

-461 DKLWSNILPQS
+461 DKLWNNILPQS

-491 TSEHIFIAAADCTG
+491 TTEHIFIAAADCTG

-524 VLEHGLTDAGAI
+524 VLEHGLTNAGAI

-569 KTTKKMNFAG
+569 KKTKKMDFAG
-579 AFNSIYLIRNHEI
+579 AFNSIYLIRNNAI

-603 AFIEDNIKPFKSQSF
+603 AFIEDNIKPFTSQSF
-618 QLMDNDVIYMFTD
+618 QLLENDVVYMFTD

-647 KQLQQLLLDSYNKP
+647 KQLQHLLLSSYTKP
-661 FDEQKNVVAK
+661 FDEQNQIFK
-671 SINDWKGNL
+671 SAINDWKGSL

>member
-1 MIYKFYKYFKTKYF
+1 M
-15 FILCFLLSNSLFSQ
+15 FSQ
-29 LDSVNK
+29 LDSVSLALAK
-35 LVNNESSSVKKI
+35 ENNSIKKI
-47 QILLDAAKFFS
+47 DILLEASKTYS
-58 GKSTALSF
+58 NSELSLQF
-66 SKQAYF
+66 SKQAY
-72 LATKIDNEN
+72 
-81 SLANAANQL
+81 SLAIKTDDKISLAKAADQL
-90 SIEFYKSEQFDSV
+90 SIELYKAELFDSI
-103 PFYQEIA
+103 PYYQEIA
-110 IKNFKLKSNDKGLF
+110 ITNFKLRNNVDGLF
-124 DVLLKKAKFLKKIN
+124 KVLLKKAKFLKKIN

-143 FEVYKEL
+143 FDVYKEL
-150 IVLAEKAEN
+150 IDLAEKSE
-159 SSMLAEVYESMGLL
+159 STLMLAEVYENMGLL
-173 FSSINDIEKSISY
+173 FSSIKDIEKSISY
-186 FNKSLQIY
+186 FSKSLKLY

-199 WKGISKCY
+199 WKGIAKCY
-207 LNLGNSNSSKGYSDM
+207 LNLGNSNSSKGYTDL
-222 AIECFERGLE
+222 AIECFEKGLE

-261 RALYFYKEALKVQEV
+261 KALYFYKEALKVQEV

-307 EAYFSTSNARTKADY
+307 EAYFSSSNPRNKADY
-322 AFNLAQLYEQ
+322 AFNLAQMYEQ
-332 LADYKSAI
+332 LGDYKSAI

-408 IFRGLRQKNKANV
+408 IFRGLRQKNKANI
-421 ALAEKNKI
+421 ALSDKNKI
-429 IEEKSIIVEEQHKDI
+429 IEEKSLLVEEQHKDI

-461 DKLWSNILPQS
+461 DKLWNNILPQS

-491 TSEHIFIAAADCTG
+491 TTEHIFIAAADCTG

-524 VLEHGLTDAGAI
+524 VLEHGLTNAGAI

-569 KTTKKMNFAG
+569 KKTKKMDFAG
-579 AFNSIYLIRNHEI
+579 AFNSIYLIRNNAI

-603 AFIEDNIKPFKSQSF
+603 SFIEDNIKPFTSQSF
-618 QLMDNDVIYMFTD
+618 QLLENDVVYMFTD

-647 KQLQQLLLDSYNKP
+647 KQLQHLLLSSYTKP
-661 FDEQKNVVAK
+661 FDEQNQIFK
-671 SINDWKGNL
+671 SAINDWKGSL

>member
-1 MIYKFYKYFKTKYF
+1 M
-15 FILCFLLSNSLFSQ
+15 FSQ
-29 LDSVNK
+29 LDSFSLALAK
-35 LVNNESSSVKKI
+35 ENNSIKKI
-47 QILLDAAKFFS
+47 DILLEASKTYS
-58 GKSTALSF
+58 NSELSLQF
-66 SKQAYF
+66 SKQAY
-72 LATKIDNEN
+72 
-81 SLANAANQL
+81 SLAIKTDDKISLAKAADQL
-90 SIEFYKSEQFDSV
+90 SIELYKAELFDSI
-103 PFYQEIA
+103 PYYQEIA
-110 IKNFKLKSNDKGLF
+110 ITNFKLRNNVDGLF
-124 DVLLKKAKFLKKIN
+124 KVLLKKAKFLKKIN

-143 FEVYKEL
+143 FDVYKEL
-150 IVLAEKAEN
+150 IDLAEKSESN
-159 SSMLAEVYESMGLL
+159 LMLAEVYENMGLL
-173 FSSINDIEKSISY
+173 FSSIKDIEKSISY
-186 FNKSLQIY
+186 FSKSLKLY

-199 WKGISKCY
+199 WKGIAKCY
-207 LNLGNSNSSKGYSDM
+207 LNLGNSNSSKGYTDL
-222 AIECFERGLE
+222 AIECFEKGLE

-247 SGIGTIYF
+247 SGIGTVYF
-255 NLLNNE
+255 NLSNNE
-261 RALYFYKEALKVQEV
+261 KALYFYKEALKVQEIM
-276 VKPNDVVF
+276 KPNEVVF
-284 LKNNIGV
+284 LKNNIAV
-291 VLMELERYNE
+291 VLMDLERYKE
-301 AKSYLI
+301 AKPYLI
-307 EAYFSTSNARTKADY
+307 EAYYSSDNARTKADY
-322 AFNLAQLYEQ
+322 AFNLAQMFEHLD
-332 LADYKSAI
+332 DYKSAI

-400 LLVGLAFF
+400 LLLGLAFF
-408 IFRGLRQKNKANV
+408 IFRGLRQKNKANI
-421 ALAEKNKI
+421 ALSDKNKI
-429 IEEKSIIVEEQHKDI
+429 IEEKSLLVEEQHKDI

-461 DKLWSNILPQS
+461 DKLWNNILPQS

-491 TSEHIFIAAADCTG
+491 TTEHIFIAAADCTG

-524 VLEHGLTDAGAI
+524 VLEHGLTNAGAI

-569 KTTKKMNFAG
+569 KKTKKMDFAG
-579 AFNSIYLIRNHEI
+579 AFNSIYLIRNNAI

-603 AFIEDNIKPFKSQSF
+603 AFIEDNIKLFTSQSF
-618 QLMDNDVIYMFTD
+618 QLLENDVVYMFTD

-647 KQLQQLLLDSYNKP
+647 KQLQHLLLSSYTKP
-661 FDEQKNVVAK
+661 FDEQNQIFK
-671 SINDWKGNL
+671 SAINDWKGSL

>member
-1 MIYKFYKYFKTKYF
+1 M
-15 FILCFLLSNSLFSQ
+15 FSQ
-29 LDSVNK
+29 LDSVSLALAK
-35 LVNNESSSVKKI
+35 ENNSIKKI
-47 QILLDAAKFFS
+47 DILLEASKTYS
-58 GKSTALSF
+58 NSELSLQF
-66 SKQAYF
+66 SKQAY
-72 LATKIDNEN
+72 
-81 SLANAANQL
+81 SLAIKTDDKISLAKAADQL
-90 SIEFYKSEQFDSV
+90 SIELYKAELFDSI
-103 PFYQEIA
+103 PYYQEIA
-110 IKNFKLKSNDKGLF
+110 ITNFKLRNNVDGLF
-124 DVLLKKAKFLKKIN
+124 KVLLKKAKFFKKIN

-143 FEVYKEL
+143 FNVYKEL
-150 IVLAEKAEN
+150 IDLAEKSE
-159 SSMLAEVYESMGLL
+159 STLMLAEVYENMGLL
-173 FSSINDIEKSISY
+173 FSSIKDIEKSISY
-186 FNKSLQIY
+186 FSKSLKLY

-199 WKGISKCY
+199 WKGISKSY
-207 LNLGNSNSSKGYSDM
+207 LNLGNSNSSKGYTDL
-222 AIECFERGLE
+222 AIECFERGLV

-261 RALYFYKEALKVQEV
+261 KALYFYKEALKVQEV

-284 LKNNIGV
+284 FNINIAV
-291 VLMELERYNE
+291 VLMDLERYKE
-301 AKSYLI
+301 AKPYLI
-307 EAYFSTSNARTKADY
+307 EAYYSSDNARTKADY
-322 AFNLAQLYEQ
+322 AFNLAQMFEHLD
-332 LADYKSAI
+332 DYKSAI

-408 IFRGLRQKNKANV
+408 IFRGLRQKNKANI
-421 ALAEKNKI
+421 ALSDKNKI
-429 IEEKSIIVEEQHKDI
+429 IEEKSLLVEEQHKDI

-461 DKLWSNILPQS
+461 DKLWNNILPQS

-491 TSEHIFIAAADCTG
+491 TTEHIFIAAADCTG

-524 VLEHGLTDAGAI
+524 VLEHGLTNAGAI

-569 KTTKKMNFAG
+569 KKTKKMDFAG
-579 AFNSIYLIRNHEI
+579 AFNSIYLIRNNAI

-603 AFIEDNIKPFKSQSF
+603 AFIEDNIKLFTSQSF
-618 QLMDNDVIYMFTD
+618 QLLENDVVYMFTD
-631 GYADQFGGPK
+631 GYAYQFGGPK

-647 KQLQQLLLDSYNKP
+647 KQLQHLLLSSYTKP
-661 FDEQKNVVAK
+661 FDEQNQIFK
-671 SINDWKGNL
+671 SAINDWKGSL

>member
-1 MIYKFYKYFKTKYF
+1 M
-15 FILCFLLSNSLFSQ
+15 FSQ
-29 LDSVNK
+29 LDSFSLALAK
-35 LVNNESSSVKKI
+35 ENNSIKKI
-47 QILLDAAKFFS
+47 DILLEASKTYSNSD
-58 GKSTALSF
+58 LSLQF
-66 SKQAYF
+66 SKQAY
-72 LATKIDNEN
+72 
-81 SLANAANQL
+81 SLAIKTDDKISLAKAADQL
-90 SIEFYKSEQFDSV
+90 SIELYKAELFDSI
-103 PFYQEIA
+103 PYYQEIA
-110 IKNFKLKSNDKGLF
+110 ITNFKLRNNVDGLF
-124 DVLLKKAKFLKKIN
+124 KVLLKKAKFLKKIN

-143 FEVYKEL
+143 FDVYKEL
-150 IVLAEKAEN
+150 IDLAEKSE
-159 SSMLAEVYESMGLL
+159 STLMLAEVYENMGLL
-173 FSSINDIEKSISY
+173 FSSIKDIEKSISY
-186 FNKSLQIY
+186 FGKSLQLY

-199 WKGISKCY
+199 WKGIAKCY
-207 LNLGNSNSSKGYSDM
+207 LNLGNSNSSKGYTDL
-222 AIECFERGLE
+222 AIECFEKGLE

-261 RALYFYKEALKVQEV
+261 KALYFYKEALKVQEV

-307 EAYFSTSNARTKADY
+307 EAYFSSSNPRNKADY
-322 AFNLAQLYEQ
+322 AFNLAQMYEQ
-332 LADYKSAI
+332 LGDYKSAI

-408 IFRGLRQKNKANV
+408 IFRGLRQKNKANI
-421 ALAEKNKI
+421 ALSDKNKI
-429 IEEKSIIVEEQHKDI
+429 IEEKSLLVEEQHKDI

-461 DKLWSNILPQS
+461 DKLWNNILPQS

-491 TSEHIFIAAADCTG
+491 TTEHIFIAAADCTG

-524 VLEHGLTDAGAI
+524 VLEHGLTNAGAI

-569 KTTKKMNFAG
+569 KKTKKMDFAG
-579 AFNSIYLIRNHEI
+579 AFNSIYLIRNNAI

-603 AFIEDNIKPFKSQSF
+603 AFIEDNIKPFTSQSF
-618 QLMDNDVIYMFTD
+618 QLLENDVVYMFTD

-647 KQLQQLLLDSYNKP
+647 KQLQHLLLSSYTKP
-661 FDEQKNVVAK
+661 FDEQNQIFK
-671 SINDWKGNL
+671 SAINDWKGSL

>member
-1 MIYKFYKYFKTKYF
+1 M
-15 FILCFLLSNSLFSQ
+15 FSQ
-29 LDSVNK
+29 LDSVILSLAK
-35 LVNNESSSVKKI
+35 ENNSIKKI
-47 QILLDAAKFFS
+47 DILLEASKTYS
-58 GKSTALSF
+58 NSELSLQF
-66 SKQAYF
+66 SKQAY
-72 LATKIDNEN
+72 
-81 SLANAANQL
+81 SLAIKTDDKISLAKAADQL
-90 SIEFYKSEQFDSV
+90 SIELYKAELFDSI
-103 PFYQEIA
+103 PYYQEIA
-110 IKNFKLKSNDKGLF
+110 ITNFKLRNNVDGLF
-124 DVLLKKAKFLKKIN
+124 KVLLKKAKFLKKIN

-143 FEVYKEL
+143 FDVYKEL
-150 IVLAEKAEN
+150 IDLAEKSE
-159 SSMLAEVYESMGLL
+159 STLMLAEVYENMGLL
-173 FSSINDIEKSISY
+173 FSSIKDIEKSISY
-186 FNKSLQIY
+186 FSKSLKLY

-199 WKGISKCY
+199 WKGISKSY
-207 LNLGNSNSSKGYSDM
+207 LNLGNSNSSKGYTDL
-222 AIECFERGLE
+222 AIECFEKGLE

-261 RALYFYKEALKVQEV
+261 KALYFYKEALKVQEV

-307 EAYFSTSNARTKADY
+307 EAYFSSSNPRNKADY
-322 AFNLAQLYEQ
+322 AFNLAQMYEQ
-332 LADYKSAI
+332 LGDYKSAI

-408 IFRGLRQKNKANV
+408 IFRGLRQKNKANI
-421 ALAEKNKI
+421 ALSDKNKI
-429 IEEKSIIVEEQHKDI
+429 IEEKSLLVEEQHKDI

-461 DKLWSNILPQS
+461 DKLWNNILPQS

-491 TSEHIFIAAADCTG
+491 TTEHIFIVAADCTG

-524 VLEHGLTDAGAI
+524 VLEHGLTNAGAI

-569 KTTKKMNFAG
+569 KKTKKMDFAG
-579 AFNSIYLIRNHEI
+579 AFNSIYLIRNNAI

-603 AFIEDNIKPFKSQSF
+603 AFIEDNIKPFTSQSF
-618 QLMDNDVIYMFTD
+618 QLLENDVVYMFTD

-647 KQLQQLLLDSYNKP
+647 KQLQHLLLSSYTKP
-661 FDEQKNVVAK
+661 FDEQNQIFK
-671 SINDWKGNL
+671 SAINDWKGSL